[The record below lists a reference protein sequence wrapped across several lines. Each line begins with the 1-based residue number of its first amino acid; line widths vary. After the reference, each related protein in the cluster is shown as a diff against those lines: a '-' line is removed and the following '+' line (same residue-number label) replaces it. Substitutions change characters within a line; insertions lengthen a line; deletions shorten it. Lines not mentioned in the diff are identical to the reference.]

1 MKARYLLSTQQF
13 KDLCIWLFWLSAYAA
28 FCVLFTHLLKQL
40 GALLLD
46 STFEAAF
53 SMLAAFVAFIGI
65 GIRIVTEKWR

>member
-1 MKARYLLSTQQF
+1 MKARYLLSVQQF
-13 KDLCIWLFWLSAYAA
+13 KDLCTWLFWLSAYAA
-28 FCVLFTHLLKQL
+28 FCVLFTHLLKLL

-53 SMLAAFVAFIGI
+53 SMLAAFIAFI